1 MAWRSLALT
10 LCRNQQRVAKG
21 AGFGHRQLDF
31 PGAEAAEHYLAA
43 FGHNQDIDIGKSH
56 GEANFRHRLSLLL
69 KLVFMFMSELR
80 QYTRVGAVRCAD
92 RGGTG
97 RTAAC

>member
-1 MAWRSLALT
+1 MAWRSLAHT

-56 GEANFRHRLSLLL
+56 G
-69 KLVFMFMSELR
+69 
-80 QYTRVGAVRCAD
+80 
-92 RGGTG
+92 
-97 RTAAC
+97 